1 MDGKRYGNQKLGS
14 EMGSENGIRM
24 GSENGIRN
32 GIRKCDQKMG
42 LGWNRMPFIAKN
54 NLKKNDLN

>member
-1 MDGKRYGNQKLGS
+1 MGS

-24 GSENGIRN
+24 GSEN